1 MSSEKIENTLEIK
14 TPDQKQLPEVSQEVL
29 QEEYNKLLRRKAL
42 SVYTNSH
49 LQHKLS
55 EHFRR
60 KKSTESQSTIKNN
73 QDQGDE
79 DGDTAGEAIKET
91 THEQRY
97 ARFMSNLKQN
107 RVELEN
113 VKTENEKV
121 ISDTRATKETMEAT
135 ERQSW
140 DNLVDLYRNIA
151 SQAVSSRTGKHIT
164 QADIESYIK
173 NLEKKEE
180 EVSQQRLENIKMTNK
195 LKKKEL
201 QLKQREEL
209 ADGLHLIDFEQLKI
223 ENQTY
228 NEKIE
233 ERNEELMKLHQKIT
247 NTVQVLTHYKEKLQ
261 FMELD
266 SNIQSEKLVEV
277 EQDVIKR
284 RDMLTKQKQ
293 KRDKLRADIHTR
305 QQNAGLLGSIGSGNT
320 GQKKSFVLLE
330 DFENRLD
337 EINKLEADIDSFK
350 TRHEELTLDIKVLE
364 KKLEK
369 SNEAGAAVPASN

>member
-1 MSSEKIENTLEIK
+1 MADNETKPTQ
-14 TPDQKQLPEVSQEVL
+14 DQEAM
-29 QEEYNKLLRRKAL
+29 QEEYNKLMRRKAQA
-42 SVYTNSH
+42 VHRNSH
-49 LQHKLS
+49 LQHKLG

-60 KKSTESQSTIKNN
+60 KKNTESQSTIKTAGANR
-73 QDQGDE
+73 E
-79 DGDTAGEAIKET
+79 EESDTAGEAIKET

-97 ARFMSNLKQN
+97 SRFLSNLKQN
-107 RVELEN
+107 QIELEN
-113 VKTENEKV
+113 VKAENEKV
-121 ISDTRATKETMEAT
+121 IADTKANKESMEQS

-140 DNLVDLYRNIA
+140 ANLVELYRNIA
-151 SQAVSSRTGKHIT
+151 GQAVSSRTGKHIP
-164 QADIESYIK
+164 QADIENYIK
-173 NLEKKEE
+173 NLERKEE

-261 FMELD
+261 FMETD
-266 SNIQSEKLVEV
+266 SDIQMMKLEKIDHEV
-277 EQDVIKR
+277 IAKR
-284 RDMLTKQKQ
+284 DALTKQKQ
-293 KRDKLRADIHTR
+293 RRDKLRAEIHTR

-337 EINKLEADIDSFK
+337 EINKLEMDIERFK
-350 TRHEELTLDIKVLE
+350 SRHAELSLEIKVLE
-364 KKLEK
+364 KKLDK
-369 SNEAGAAVPASN
+369 SNEAATAATAQAN